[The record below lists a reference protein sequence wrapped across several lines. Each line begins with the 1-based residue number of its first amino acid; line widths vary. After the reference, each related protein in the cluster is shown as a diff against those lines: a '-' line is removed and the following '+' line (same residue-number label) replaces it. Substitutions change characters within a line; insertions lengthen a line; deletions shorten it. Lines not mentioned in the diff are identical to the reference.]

1 MLHLIYAAIIRH
13 KTLIDSEEKKFKAN
27 NVLAKLEKVM
37 PDQEALLN
45 SIKEDVEDKDPKYP
59 IHVSEIIYIL
69 KKAVDILKPESSTG
83 QNGNEPLIIS
93 NRVEIT
99 QNSAS
104 KLSKNSRVFSD
115 NEINDDESI
124 SETILP
130 SPFWSNPTPP
140 PMAITS
146 QQEVNKEFFF

>member
-1 MLHLIYAAIIRH
+1 V
-13 KTLIDSEEKKFKAN
+13 KKKVKAN
-27 NVLAKLEKVM
+27 NVLAELEKVM

-45 SIKEDVEDKDPKYP
+45 SIKKDVEDKIPKYP

-83 QNGNEPLIIS
+83 QCAQKRK
-93 NRVEIT
+93 NRVEKT
-99 QNSAS
+99 QDSAS
-104 KLSKNSRVFSD
+104 KLSKNSKNDLDRRVRVFSD

>member
-1 MLHLIYAAIIRH
+1 
-13 KTLIDSEEKKFKAN
+13 
-27 NVLAKLEKVM
+27 M

-45 SIKEDVEDKDPKYP
+45 SIKKDVEHKIPKYP

-83 QNGNEPLIIS
+83 STESSTECAQEGK
-93 NRVEIT
+93 NRVEKT

-104 KLSKNSRVFSD
+104 KLSKNSKNDLDRRDRVFND

-146 QQEVNKEFFF
+146 QQEVNKEFFFKKI

>member
-1 MLHLIYAAIIRH
+1 
-13 KTLIDSEEKKFKAN
+13 
-27 NVLAKLEKVM
+27 M
-37 PDQEALLN
+37 PDPEALLN
-45 SIKEDVEDKDPKYP
+45 SIKEDVEHKYP

-83 QNGNEPLIIS
+83 QCAQKRK
-93 NRVEIT
+93 NRVEKT
-99 QNSAS
+99 QDSAS
-104 KLSKNSRVFSD
+104 KLSKNSENDRVFSD

-146 QQEVNKEFFF
+146 QQEVNKEFFFKKI